1 MAWKK
6 LFPREE
12 KIQGSRHRYS
22 NDLKI
27 IYIFGVA
34 KTTKK

>member
-6 LFPREE
+6 LFPREG
-12 KIQGSRHRYS
+12 KIQASKHRNS

-27 IYIFGVA
+27 IYILQVSETA
-34 KTTKK
+34 QK